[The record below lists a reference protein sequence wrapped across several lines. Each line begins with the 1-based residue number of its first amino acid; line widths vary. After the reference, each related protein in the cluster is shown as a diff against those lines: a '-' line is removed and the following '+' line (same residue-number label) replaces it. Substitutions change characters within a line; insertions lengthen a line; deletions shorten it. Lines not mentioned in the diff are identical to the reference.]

1 MIEFLYQSL
10 AAMEGA
16 VRPFTREDHREK
28 ELKLQRN
35 GKHTP
40 RRSQTQHEYYIPTP
54 PVFTLYTITPS
65 PSPRDD
71 DSKQLSTTASGSSSR
86 QKVEERS
93 RPAPPRPALGPP
105 RRSYSVT
112 DHEPIPYHHRPSS
125 RLQLMDLPPEIHYA
139 IFDFLDPIDSTC
151 FGLASRN
158 LYAIHRRLNGTV
170 PLSARREGPNELE
183 WAWHLAGNIR
193 TNPPPSPT
201 TAAETDKD
209 EQVIVRTKPGVISSE
224 RLSSLRVR
232 GQAYCRKC
240 GVTRC
245 QLHKHIQQWIGD
257 EYEYCSVK
265 KRFGPIAPEG
275 AKSYCFMSKPG
286 DETRCGRHFVRRN
299 KVVLK

>member
-1 MIEFLYQSL
+1 MIEVLYKSL

-16 VRPFTREDHREK
+16 VRPFTREDHRAK
-28 ELKLQRN
+28 ESSLQRN
-35 GKHTP
+35 GKNVP
-40 RRSQTQHEYYIPTP
+40 RRSQTQHECYIPTP

-65 PSPRDD
+65 PSPRED
-71 DSKQLSTTASGSSSR
+71 DSKQLSSASTSSSSEPQP
-86 QKVEERS
+86 QKAEERS
-93 RPAPPRPALGPP
+93 RPAVRRPPLGPP

-112 DHEPIPYHHRPSS
+112 DHEPIPHHHRPSS
-125 RLQLMDLPPEIHYA
+125 RLQLMDLPPEIHYT

-151 FGLASRN
+151 FGLANRD

-170 PLSARREGPNELE
+170 PLSVRREGPNELE
-183 WAWHLAGNIR
+183 WAWHLAGNVVK
-193 TNPPPSPT
+193 TNPPPTPT
-201 TAAETDKD
+201 VTGEDKD
-209 EQVIVRTKPGVISSE
+209 GQVIK
-224 RLSSLRVR
+224 LSNLRIR

-257 EYEYCSVK
+257 EFEYCSVK
-265 KRFGPIAPEG
+265 KKFGPIAPEG

-286 DETRCGRHFVRRN
+286 DETRCGRHCVRGN